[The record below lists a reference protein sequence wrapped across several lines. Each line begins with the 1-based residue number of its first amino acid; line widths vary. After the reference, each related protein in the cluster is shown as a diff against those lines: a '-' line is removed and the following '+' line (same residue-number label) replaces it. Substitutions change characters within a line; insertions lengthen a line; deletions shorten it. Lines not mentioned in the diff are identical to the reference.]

1 MSSPNTQ
8 EPLENTE
15 QPTAPRL
22 AEDASKSQV
31 KGSEK
36 RSQTLKAGQSTV
48 VPWWKGVQS
57 AAVKVF
63 NVVKWVLLVIAVF
76 LVLALIASWNM
87 NRHKTYSKQELQQV
101 HSLVLYAAKSAEEA
115 ERVGR
120 TDPMQGLLNANYAVC
135 YVNAA
140 KHMVNDETLESLV
153 GTSMAEL
160 EQYLNQLQH
169 TLLQTVLKQC
179 EVGQLRQQSLAVQ
192 KQQQQQQQQRQRRQ
206 RERDQN
212 ENLKNAVEMAKERQ
226 ATVEP
231 STSGK

>member
-1 MSSPNTQ
+1 MSSLNTQ
-8 EPLENTE
+8 TPLDEAE
-15 QPTAPRL
+15 QPTATRL
-22 AEDASKSQV
+22 AEDASKAPTKASV
-31 KGSEK
+31 K
-36 RSQTLKAGQSTV
+36 RSQTPQKTV
-48 VPWWKGVQS
+48 VPWWKGVQN

-63 NVVKWVLLVIAVF
+63 DVLKWVLLVVAVF
-76 LVLALIASWNM
+76 LVLALLASWNM

-179 EVGQLRQQSLAVQ
+179 EVGQLRKQSLSAVQ
-192 KQQQQQQQQRQRRQ
+192 KQQQHQQWLYLQSHQIYDLLR
-206 RERDQN
+206 
-212 ENLKNAVEMAKERQ
+212 
-226 ATVEP
+226 
-231 STSGK
+231 